1 MASSA
6 IYGKKIPKRLPCNL
20 TLSEVEERANRCAQ
34 LTTQYEEIEAEAK
47 DISAGYKERLKDLR
61 ALKSEMAKQV
71 NTGQE
76 ERLVDC
82 IEHLEFMRGVVV
94 LRRTD
99 TYDAVS
105 EREMTYEE
113 KQLNLPLEY
122 EESNAPTDKVVYS
135 DGTTVI
141 RTSR

>member
-1 MASSA
+1 MTNSA
-6 IYGKKIPKRLPCNL
+6 IYGKKIPKLLPCNL

-34 LTTQYEEIEAEAK
+34 LTTQYDEIEAEAK
-47 DISAGYKERLKDLR
+47 DISAGYKERMKDIR
-61 ALKSEMAKQV
+61 SLKSEMAKQV

-82 IEHLEFMRGVVV
+82 IEHLEFMRGMVV

-122 EESNAPTDKVVYS
+122 EESDAPTKVVYA